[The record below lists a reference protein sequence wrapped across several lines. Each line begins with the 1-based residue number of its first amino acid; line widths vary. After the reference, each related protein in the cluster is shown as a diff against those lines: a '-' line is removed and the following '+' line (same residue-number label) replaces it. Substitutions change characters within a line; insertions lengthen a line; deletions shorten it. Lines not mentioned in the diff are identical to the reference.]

1 MKNSNQRKEATLD
14 IVRKF
19 ISNIETF
26 GEIKEERGALLLRF
40 DGAILSQLKD
50 VSLKSELESKIGV
63 DEILASIDNLFTTV
77 LDDERHLIFQILE
90 TYGISL
96 LHIQISLGSSI
107 LLGVF
112 FFLRKYGLELIHNF
126 GVGTLVKWGLAL
138 AWLINIP
145 LAFIREYENETA
157 KFKAAQATQI
167 PEGCAGEEIS
177 WSTTLKTWFSMAD
190 IKDPCEKW
198 QQVTKN

>member
-1 MKNSNQRKEATLD
+1 M
-14 IVRKF
+14 
-19 ISNIETF
+19 
-26 GEIKEERGALLLRF
+26 LLRF

-77 LDDERHLIFQILE
+77 LDDERHLIFQLLE
-90 TYGISL
+90 KYGISL

-107 LLGVF
+107 LLGAF
-112 FFLRKYGLELIHNF
+112 FFLRKYGLELIRNF

-157 KFKAAQATQI
+157 KYKAAQASQI

-198 QQVTKN
+198 QQVNKNSKNSKSKLKLIFNQT

>member
-1 MKNSNQRKEATLD
+1 MEVFLKNSNQRKEATLD

-40 DGAILSQLKD
+40 DGAILSHLKD

-107 LLGVF
+107 LL
-112 FFLRKYGLELIHNF
+112 
-126 GVGTLVKWGLAL
+126 
-138 AWLINIP
+138 
-145 LAFIREYENETA
+145 
-157 KFKAAQATQI
+157 
-167 PEGCAGEEIS
+167 
-177 WSTTLKTWFSMAD
+177 
-190 IKDPCEKW
+190 
-198 QQVTKN
+198 